1 MNFLKNYLI
10 NTLVSASNI
19 QVSFTKEELR
29 LYRNGT
35 LNLLD
40 IKFLNKLRTELG
52 ELLKSKDF
60 YRLMV
65 SGLAFIMAFSS
76 HTVYAAGNPG
86 DTINKIGYKILSV
99 VFIAMKWVCLVK
111 AGVDIG
117 REIGKGGD
125 NGGHI
130 VKIALK
136 YLLAYGILLLL
147 PQFFDWVEEA
157 CSFDIL

>member
-1 MNFLKNYLI
+1 MKNYLI
-10 NTLVSASNI
+10 NTIISSSNI
-19 QVSFTKEELR
+19 KISFNNEELR
-29 LYRNGT
+29 LYREGK

-40 IKFLNKLRTELG
+40 VKFLNKLRTNCN
-52 ELLKSKDF
+52 ELLRNKDF
-60 YRLMV
+60 YRVMV

-157 CSFDIL
+157 CSSDIL

>member
-1 MNFLKNYLI
+1 MEV
-10 NTLVSASNI
+10 T
-19 QVSFTKEELR
+19 FTKEEFK
-29 LYRNGT
+29 LYKDGK
-35 LNLLD
+35 LSLLD
-40 IKFLNKLRTELG
+40 VKFLNRFRTELN
-52 ELLKSKDF
+52 ELLTNEKF
-60 YRLMV
+60 YKIIV

-76 HTVYAAGNPG
+76 HTVYAAGDPG